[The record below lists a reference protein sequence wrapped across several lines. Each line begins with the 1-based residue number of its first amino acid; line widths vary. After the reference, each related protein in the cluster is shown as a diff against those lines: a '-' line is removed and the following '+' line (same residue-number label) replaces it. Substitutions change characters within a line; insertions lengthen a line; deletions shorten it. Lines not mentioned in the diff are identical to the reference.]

1 VPIREYLD
9 DRSVFSP
16 ETVAIMN
23 RAFRTATLRLGF
35 NAGHADRERLATIII
50 HLART
55 DPSLSAAALSEQ
67 AISTLYVGG
76 LVPGEGIGQI
86 GEGV

>member
-1 VPIREYLD
+1 MPIREYLD

-35 NAGHADRERLATIII
+35 DAGHADRERLATIII
-50 HLART
+50 HLARAE
-55 DPSLSAAALSEQ
+55 PSLSAATLAEQ
-67 AISTLYVGG
+67 AISTLHVGG
-76 LVPGEGIGQI
+76 LVPGEGIEQI
-86 GEGV
+86 GEGA